1 MTIEQT
7 RLEYDENLLEMQEI
21 IEAEE
26 IEEELKN
33 KLKEILPL
41 ESQSVDNTHN
51 SSGSYKFLM
60 NIENFV

>member
-7 RLEYDENLLEMQEI
+7 RLEYNENLLEMQEI
-21 IEAEE
+21 IEAED
-26 IEEELKN
+26 IEKELKN

-51 SSGSYKFLM
+51 SSGS
-60 NIENFV
+60 